1 MTLRFFKWSSAVA
14 YQEFKFDS
22 IICYLS
28 FWKKKICVTAVI
40 MWKISL
46 LWKFIFPVHDFAL
59 LMLQIFF
66 FFFCKFSPFQVHFF
80 LPPKPTDDL
89 SITKILINTEINMEN
104 QTFNILHLYF
114 ICLSYWFNQAII
126 GPTYHDCK
134 IQANN
139 LLSQIP
145 PCINCS
151 KCHERWS

>member
-1 MTLRFFKWSSAVA
+1 MLPFFLK
-14 YQEFKFDS
+14 K
-22 IICYLS
+22 
-28 FWKKKICVTAVI
+28 KKKICVTAVI
-40 MWKISL
+40 MWKIAL

-59 LMLQIFF
+59 LKLQLFF
-66 FFFCKFSPFQVHFF
+66 FSFSANSLRFKFIFF
-80 LPPKPTDDL
+80 LPPNPTDDL
-89 SITKILINTEINMEN
+89 SITEILINTEINMEN

-134 IQANN
+134 IQTNS
-139 LLSQIP
+139 LLSQIL